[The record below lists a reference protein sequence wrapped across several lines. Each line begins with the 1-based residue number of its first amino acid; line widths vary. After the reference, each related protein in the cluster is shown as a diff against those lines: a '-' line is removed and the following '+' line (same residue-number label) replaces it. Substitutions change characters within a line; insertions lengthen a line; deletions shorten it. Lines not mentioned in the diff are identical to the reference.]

1 MSRQK
6 WQAAKIIVAFLG
18 TFIARLGL
26 GGLGAAESL
35 GGWVSLYC
43 GGSVEEEKSLNL
55 TNFIPNGL
63 RIIQRFPESI
73 RLHNF

>member
-1 MSRQK
+1 V
-6 WQAAKIIVAFLG
+6 KIIVAFLV
-18 TFIARLGL
+18 RLLQGW
-26 GGLGAAESL
+26 GSESLGAAESL

-43 GGSVEEEKSLNL
+43 GGRVEEKKSLNL

-63 RIIQRFPESI
+63 RIIQRFTESF